1 MKHPEVL
8 ALAAIIAGY
17 AYGPAGRGYGHRPTL
32 LSEATVSRSPRAC
45 ALTLCDRVERSLS
58 RLESRAQEWAKRVED
73 AVEEKARRVQEGAAQ
88 LERRVE
94 RLETIG
100 QCGAKASA
108 AYPLF

>member
-1 MKHPEVL
+1 MKHPEIL
-8 ALAAIIAGY
+8 ALAAIIAGC
-17 AYGPAGRGYGHRPTL
+17 AYGPAGRGYGHRPIL
-32 LSEATVSRSPRAC
+32 LSETAASRSSQTCRF
-45 ALTLCDRVERSLS
+45 TLCDRVERSIS